1 MIIFTEDL
9 PKTRSGKTMH
19 RLLRDGRGP
28 SAGRRHD
35 ARQRDGRRGDPRPGR
50 RARGGRGTL
59 TTASGCFSCEQNAR
73 TGALPPREEI
83 HVGEH
88 WRVAHAFGSAL
99 PGWLVIVPRRHVTAL
114 DELSDD
120 EMEPLGPLLSRV
132 TRALR
137 AVTGC
142 LKTYVILLAEA
153 EGFAH
158 VHFHVV
164 PRLPGFTES
173 ERGPNV
179 FTFLGRPESEWLA
192 ADETDRIAVRI
203 RDELREFD
211 PTQPHR

>member
-1 MIIFTEDL
+1 
-9 PKTRSGKTMH
+9 
-19 RLLRDGRGP
+19 
-28 SAGRRHD
+28 
-35 ARQRDGRRGDPRPGR
+35 
-50 RARGGRGTL
+50 
-59 TTASGCFSCEQNAR
+59 
-73 TGALPPREEI
+73 
-83 HVGEH
+83 
-88 WRVAHAFGSAL
+88 
-99 PGWLVIVPRRHVTAL
+99 
-114 DELSDD
+114 
-120 EMEPLGPLLSRV
+120 MEPLGPLLSRV